1 MPLPTRL
8 SQPHAACRCFRLGF
22 IPTAAAAEEICFLR
36 PFQVRRAQAG
46 EVITIHILVDEV
58 ASVAA
63 EVSALLLKPIP
74 SPFSPL
80 SLFFLSRRRPDLL
93 GVIGQDESR

>member
-1 MPLPTRL
+1 MLLT
-8 SQPHAACRCFRLGF
+8 
-22 IPTAAAAEEICFLR
+22 
-36 PFQVRRAQAG
+36 PFSGASGSSRRG
-46 EVITIHILVDEV
+46 HHILVDEV

-63 EVSALLLKPIP
+63 EVSALLLKPIH
-74 SPFSPL
+74 SPFSAP